1 MNNVEKKTSNCIL
14 KSGRLSLRY
23 FEYVNTLL
31 GSISSQN
38 IEYQQITSA
47 KYTALMLRVR
57 QNERK
62 KAFGRSPRTKSNMR
76 GKDVWL
82 LTR

>member
-1 MNNVEKKTSNCIL
+1 MQESFKLDLALINNVEKTSNCIL

-31 GSISSQN
+31 GSLSSQN

-47 KYTALMLRVR
+47 KYIALILRVR

-62 KAFGRSPRTKSNMR
+62 KAFDR
-76 GKDVWL
+76 
-82 LTR
+82 